1 MRLPV
6 RVRRQAEFVLAKFC
20 RERIPRAM
28 SAQVRLEYDVHG
40 LTAVL
45 VARRPTWPSQ
55 TLDEEWLRIPIA
67 RFRYSVDPS
76 RWTLDWPDS
85 DDRWHRY
92 QFTGAKTL
100 AGLLRAV
107 DSDPT
112 GIFWG

>member
-45 VARRPTWPSQ
+45 VEPLPSVRS
-55 TLDEEWLRIPIA
+55 TPFAA
-67 RFRYSVDPS
+67 RFARS
-76 RWTLDWPDS
+76 
-85 DDRWHRY
+85 
-92 QFTGAKTL
+92 
-100 AGLLRAV
+100 
-107 DSDPT
+107 
-112 GIFWG
+112 

>member
-6 RVRRQAEFVLAKFC
+6 RVRTQAEFVLAKFC
-20 RERIPRAM
+20 REHIPRAM
-28 SAQVRLEYDVHG
+28 SDQVRLEYEIHG
-40 LTAVL
+40 LTAIL
-45 VARRPTWPSQ
+45 VERRPAWPSQ
-55 TLDEEWLRIPIA
+55 MLDPEWLRIPIA
-67 RFRYSVDPS
+67 RFRYSVDSS
-76 RWTLDWPDS
+76 RWTLDWPDR

-107 DSDPT
+107 DRDPT